1 MVGMDVHLI
10 VLNSESMTIEQFVT
24 LAHIQTAL
32 SAIVAI
38 LCLVKF
44 KSRDRVIRLIG
55 FVFFT
60 SFLANITA
68 LAFHMVP
75 PLIPFINTG
84 YPAFSMVS
92 FILLARVYHIS
103 LRTIHGGWFVL
114 SAVIFI
120 AFALS
125 NLFFIQKLT
134 LNSYTNI
141 FYSAIIII
149 YCLLYFYTLMR
160 DLPSLYLHHLPMFWF
175 NSALLIFHAGVFFL
189 FAFTTY
195 LVNVLKNDLV
205 TYWSFHNI
213 LSIIEHFIVL
223 IGVYYDL
230 KFLRVKQLPKA

>member
-1 MVGMDVHLI
+1 
-10 VLNSESMTIEQFVT
+10 MTIEQVIT

-55 FVFFT
+55 LVFMT
-60 SFLANITA
+60 SFLANVTA
-68 LAFHMVP
+68 LAFHMVTS
-75 PLIPFINTG
+75 LNAFINTT
-84 YPAFSMVS
+84 YPAFSIVS
-92 FILLARVYHIS
+92 FVLISRVYYIS
-103 LRTIHGGWFVL
+103 LRSIHVRWFVL

-141 FYSAIIII
+141 FYSAILII

-160 DLPSLYLHHLPMFWF
+160 DLPSLYVHHLPMFWF
-175 NSALLIFHAGVFFL
+175 NSALLIFHAGAFFL
-189 FAFTTY
+189 FSFTAY
-195 LVNVLKNDLV
+195 LVNV
-205 TYWSFHNI
+205 
-213 LSIIEHFIVL
+213 
-223 IGVYYDL
+223 
-230 KFLRVKQLPKA
+230 

>member
-1 MVGMDVHLI
+1 
-10 VLNSESMTIEQFVT
+10 MTIEQVIT

-55 FVFFT
+55 LVFMT
-60 SFLANITA
+60 SFLANVTA
-68 LAFHMVP
+68 LAFHMVTS
-75 PLIPFINTG
+75 LNAFINTT
-84 YPAFSMVS
+84 YPAFSIVS
-92 FILLARVYHIS
+92 FVLISRVYYIS
-103 LRTIHGGWFVL
+103 LRTIHVRWFVL

-141 FYSAIIII
+141 FYSAILII

-160 DLPSLYLHHLPMFWF
+160 DLPSLYVHHLPMFWF
-175 NSALLIFHAGVFFL
+175 NSALLIFHAGAFFL
-189 FAFTTY
+189 FSFTAY

-205 TYWSFHNI
+205 IYWSFHNF
-213 LSIIEHFIVL
+213 LSILEHFIVL
-223 IGVYYDL
+223 IGLYYDL
-230 KFLRVKQLPKA
+230 KFLRVKQLTNA